1 VKLNACLSPFKKNW
15 LRTASLT
22 LLGAALSFVISGHVS
37 GFRNNAI
44 HMDILAGLP
53 SEPQF
58 ANDPFIQSIRFWAS
72 GFWFPL
78 AGEVDNET
86 VYPLLLTFNVI
97 SRLLFFGGALACATI
112 LGVESFQQRLIFVL
126 LTALST
132 TMRGVSHA
140 GGGGLFI
147 ESFTQ
152 SEVVNA
158 TTLFMLA
165 GAARGQVAI
174 ALTLNGLTF
183 FINAFVGVW
192 NAVPL
197 AIIFGAQLR
206 NGAIEWRT
214 VARQGAL
221 GMALAAILVFP
232 VLRNILSNPD
242 FGRPID
248 FNYIEALTQIW
259 PEHFLVWTLSRAQ
272 IAWLVVVTIAALL
285 ASRQMRPHSN
295 FLVAALLGFVA
306 IWLFG
311 VVVPW
316 LSQSP
321 TLINLE
327 LLRSSSSIQLCATLA
342 FAGLA
347 TRLLTNGKDQQK
359 ILFGCVLAVL
369 MNIPSVGAP
378 LILPFLVAEP
388 FLLAPPHMLALPF
401 RSLTVITIVLL
412 LAFTAHRTER
422 RVHAI
427 RTVRDEWAS
436 LGKWA
441 RANTAPSDVFLLPV
455 VSVTNLVPVLSL
467 TNANKSSPGN
477 LLPRASEEEA
487 ALLDGNEV
495 FQYFSHRMIWISHKE
510 GSNVMWMQSLY
521 HTWVQRMTETL
532 QLNSLDQRLAY
543 ASSHGVAY
551 VVDTCKTK
559 SEVPIW
565 KSTRLCVYRVH
576 PVIR

>member
-1 VKLNACLSPFKKNW
+1 
-15 LRTASLT
+15 
-22 LLGAALSFVISGHVS
+22 LGAALSFVISGHVS
-37 GFRNNAI
+37 GFNNNVI

-78 AGEVDNET
+78 AGKVDNET

-132 TMRGVSHA
+132 TMRGVSYA

-152 SEVVNA
+152 SEIANA

-165 GAARGQVAI
+165 AAARRQVAI

-183 FINAFVGVW
+183 FINAFIGVW

-197 AIIFGAQLR
+197 AVIFGAQLR
-206 NGAIEWRT
+206 NGAIEWRI

-221 GMALAAILVFP
+221 GIALTAILVFP
-232 VLRNILSNPD
+232 VLRNIFSNPD

-272 IAWLVVVTIAALL
+272 IAWLVAVTIAALL
-285 ASRQMRPHSN
+285 ASLQMRPHSN

-311 VVVPW
+311 AVLPW

-321 TLINLE
+321 PLINLQ

-347 TRLLTNGKDQQK
+347 TRSLTNGKDEQK
-359 ILFGCVLAVL
+359 VLFGCVLALL

-378 LILPFLVAEP
+378 LILPVLAAEP
-388 FLLAPPHMLALPF
+388 FLRAPQHMLALPF
-401 RSLTVITIVLL
+401 RSLTAIMIVLL
-412 LAFTAHRTER
+412 LALTAYRTER
-422 RVHAI
+422 RAHSI
-427 RTVRDEWAS
+427 RTDRDEWAS

-455 VSVTNLVPVLSL
+455 LSF
-467 TNANKSSPGN
+467 TNAKNS
-477 LLPRASEEEA
+477 LPRASQEEA
-487 ALLDGNEV
+487 ALVSGNEV
-495 FQYFSHRMIWISHKE
+495 FQYFSHRPIWISHKA

-521 HTWVQRMTETL
+521 HTWEQRMTETL
-532 QLNSLDQRLAY
+532 ELNSLDQRLAY

-551 VVDTCKTK
+551 VVDICKTK

-565 KSTRLCVYRVH
+565 KSTRLCVYRVP
-576 PVIR
+576 PVLR

>member
-1 VKLNACLSPFKKNW
+1 
-15 LRTASLT
+15 
-22 LLGAALSFVISGHVS
+22 
-37 GFRNNAI
+37 
-44 HMDILAGLP
+44 MDILAGLP

-58 ANDPFIQSIRFWAS
+58 TNDPFIQSIRFWAS

-86 VYPLLLTFNVI
+86 VYPLLLAFNVI

-112 LGVESFQQRLIFVL
+112 LGIESFQQRLIFVL

-132 TMRGVSHA
+132 TMRGLSHA

-152 SEVVNA
+152 SEVANA

-165 GAARGQVAI
+165 GAARRQVLLAS
-174 ALTLNGLTF
+174 TLNGLTF
-183 FINAFVGVW
+183 FINAFVGIW
-192 NAVPL
+192 NVVPL

-214 VARQGAL
+214 LARQGVL
-221 GMALAAILVFP
+221 GMALAAILMFP
-232 VLRNILSNPD
+232 VLRNIFSNPD

-285 ASRQMRPHSN
+285 ASLRMRPHSN

-311 VVVPW
+311 VVLPW

-321 TLINLE
+321 TLVNLE

-347 TRLLTNGKDQQK
+347 TRSLTNGKDEQK
-359 ILFGCVLAVL
+359 VLFGCVLALL

-378 LILPFLVAEP
+378 LILPVLAAEP
-388 FLLAPPHMLALPF
+388 FLLAPQHVLALPF

-412 LAFTAHRTER
+412 LAFTACRVER

-427 RTVRDEWAS
+427 RSARDEWAS

-455 VSVTNLVPVLSL
+455 VSL
-467 TNANKSSPGN
+467 TNANEFEP
-477 LLPRASEEEA
+477 
-487 ALLDGNEV
+487 
-495 FQYFSHRMIWISHKE
+495 W
-510 GSNVMWMQSLY
+510 
-521 HTWVQRMTETL
+521 
-532 QLNSLDQRLAY
+532 QLIA
-543 ASSHGVAY
+543 
-551 VVDTCKTK
+551 KTQ
-559 SEVPIW
+559 P
-565 KSTRLCVYRVH
+565 
-576 PVIR
+576 